1 MTRRSWNA
9 VAICAV
15 AAAAWGA
22 VLLAIA
28 DRRLAGDVRGFILPG
43 LRWYHSAAFD
53 DIAIFGARGYDGE
66 FYAMLAPDPLLLR
79 EDTAWGLDSPI
90 YRARRVGVPLAA
102 WLLAGGHGAT
112 AIRLYQLL
120 CWGLALVGIG
130 VVAAWLRA
138 SDRSPWWALVL
149 APSAGL
155 AVSILRTTPDGAAAG
170 LIVTALFLHHR
181 ERHRAALLAVA
192 VATLVR
198 ETSLLAALAIAWSEW
213 RAGRRRSAIAFGL
226 VPLALLTAWQV
237 RLMLRFGWGAG
248 APFDVV
254 ERPLSWVG
262 PKLRQIADVSPPW
275 LSIEVWATLAV
286 LLAIAASLVFLL
298 GRSRTA
304 AERTLLLFSCLALV
318 LGWKVYV
325 EAFASARALAVI
337 PPLALIVAAAGP
349 GLARRLGLGAAVACS
364 AVAGGLLVRQM
375 LLEART
381 PTIPIRIAANVAA
394 PAGVLANS
402 LPADLHGTVR
412 SGDGSLAIEPFVHD
426 PPGGPTRRRTDLEV
440 AAETPAAVVFELLRA
455 DGRNY
460 PWPCRIRLE
469 AGQTARL
476 ADAPQ
481 RLFGSN
487 GSFGL
492 RVSAESGAATLR
504 WRVRDDRP
512 GAVLPP
518 WSAPFVLDSEAR
530 SP

>member
-1 MTRRSWNA
+1 M
-9 VAICAV
+9 VICAV

-22 VLLAIA
+22 VLLTVA

-79 EDTAWGLDSPI
+79 DDTAWGLDSPT

-102 WLLAGGHGAT
+102 WMLAGGHGA
-112 AIRLYQLL
+112 AAVRLYQLL
-120 CWGLALVGIG
+120 CWGLALLGIG
-130 VVAAWLRA
+130 VAAAWLRA
-138 SDRSPWWALVL
+138 SDRSPWWALAL

-155 AVSILRTTPDGAAAG
+155 AASILRTTPDGAAAG
-170 LIVTALFLHHR
+170 LIVTALFLHQR
-181 ERHRAALLAVA
+181 ERRRAALLAVA

-198 ETSLLAALAIAWSEW
+198 ETSLLAALALAWTEW
-213 RAGRRRSAIAFGL
+213 QAGRRRSATAFGL

-248 APFDVV
+248 APIDVV
-254 ERPLSWVG
+254 ARPLSWVG
-262 PKLRQIADVSPPW
+262 PKLRQIAEIAPLW
-275 LSIEVWATLAV
+275 LSVELWATMAV
-286 LLAIAASLVFLL
+286 LLAIAGSLVFLL

-364 AVAGGLLVRQM
+364 AVAGGLLVRQT
-375 LLEART
+375 LLEARSVQV
-381 PTIPIRIAANVAA
+381 PIRLAANVAA
-394 PAGVLANS
+394 PAGVLANR
-402 LPADLHGTVR
+402 LPADLQGTVR
-412 SGDGSLAIEPFVHD
+412 SGDGSLALEPFVHD
-426 PPGGPTRRRTDLEV
+426 PPGRPTRRRTDLEL
-440 AAETPAAVVFELLRA
+440 AAESPAAVVFELLRA

-460 PWPCRIRLE
+460 PWPCRVRLE
-469 AGQTARL
+469 AGQTVRL

-481 RLFGSN
+481 RLFGST

-492 RVSAESGAATLR
+492 RVSAESGTATLR

-518 WSAPFVLDSEAR
+518 WSAPFVLDAEVG